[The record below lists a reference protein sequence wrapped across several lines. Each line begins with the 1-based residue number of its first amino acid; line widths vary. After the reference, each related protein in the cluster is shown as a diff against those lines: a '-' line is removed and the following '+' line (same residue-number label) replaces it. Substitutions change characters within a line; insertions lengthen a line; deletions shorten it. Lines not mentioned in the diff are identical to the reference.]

1 MADGGTSTIIML
13 VTALLIS
20 TAASAVLVQEWS
32 STTRIIQ
39 KQQKGLQLSEEIA
52 IDFAGDP
59 MMVSLTTS
67 GVSGDKQLTFYIQ
80 NTGSHVMDHLSL
92 AVLINGESLDFLPIS
107 LDFVPLTSTT
117 WAPNTLLRVMF
128 ENPSFNALNDNTEI
142 SLFATARS
150 VEVSG
155 MSMSANLNEEVRLH
169 ES

>member
-1 MADGGTSTIIML
+1 
-13 VTALLIS
+13 
-20 TAASAVLVQEWS
+20 
-32 STTRIIQ
+32 
-39 KQQKGLQLSEEIA
+39 
-52 IDFAGDP
+52 

-67 GVSGDKQLTFYIQ
+67 GVSGDKQITFYIQ

-117 WAPNTLLRVMF
+117 WAPNTLLKVMF
-128 ENPSFNALNDNTEI
+128 EDPSFNTLADNTEI

-150 VEVSG
+150 IEVSG
-155 MSMSANLNEEVRLH
+155 ISMSENFNEEVRLH